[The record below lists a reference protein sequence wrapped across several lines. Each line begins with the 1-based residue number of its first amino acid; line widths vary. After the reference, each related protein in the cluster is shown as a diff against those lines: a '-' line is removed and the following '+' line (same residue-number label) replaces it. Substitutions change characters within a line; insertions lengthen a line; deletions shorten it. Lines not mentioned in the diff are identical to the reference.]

1 MLEGLV
7 QKIESVDV
15 QLHTLQ
21 RPVPTA
27 ATQPLQRPVLTAA
40 TQPLNVA
47 SPATADDSTAANS
60 VEEANKM
67 YLSSLDAEQVCLFF
81 CIALGLLQMYS

>member
-21 RPVPTA
+21 RPVLTA
-27 ATQPLQRPVLTAA
+27 ATPVLTAA

-67 YLSSLDAEQVCLFF
+67 YLSSLDAEQVCF
-81 CIALGLLQMYS
+81 SV